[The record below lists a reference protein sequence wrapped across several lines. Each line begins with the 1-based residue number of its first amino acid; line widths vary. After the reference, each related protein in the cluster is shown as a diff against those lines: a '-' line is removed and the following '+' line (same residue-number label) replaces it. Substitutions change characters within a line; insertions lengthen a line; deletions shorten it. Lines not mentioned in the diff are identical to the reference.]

1 MIIMYDDSI
10 TINKYL
16 IESENDDVLMLSI
29 INVCIHKKQN
39 KQIDSNDNKLSW
51 KNMEQ
56 RMLRIKWKK
65 RRRNYGCYGDDRFA

>member
-29 INVCIHKKQN
+29 INVCVYTKQN
-39 KQIDSNDNKLSW
+39 KQIDSNDKKIILKEYGTKNVENKV
-51 KNMEQ
+51 
-56 RMLRIKWKK
+56 KK
-65 RRRNYGCYGDDRFA
+65 KKKLWLLW